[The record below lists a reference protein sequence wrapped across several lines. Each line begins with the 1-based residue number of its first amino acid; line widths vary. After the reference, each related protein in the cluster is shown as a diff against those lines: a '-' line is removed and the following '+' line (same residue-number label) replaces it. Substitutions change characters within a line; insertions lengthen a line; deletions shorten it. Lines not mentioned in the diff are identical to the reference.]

1 MGVGQGRR
9 PRPPGWEAEL
19 CGEGVAGQVRT
30 RGVGQK
36 GEPLG
41 GYGKDGSGELQLTP
55 GVGVGVGALA
65 GLGGKPGA
73 GCWGRRCLK
82 STLSSSLRPT
92 SESCGMCEFT
102 WGMVNAQVGVQGANP
117 LGRSGGDA
125 NPPGRSGLVPG
136 MCPHPGLSAPMP
148 WTEAALCS
156 GTAGSGRWW
165 RGVGSTPRAQPGSG
179 SGAPV
184 GAQDTTHPS
193 QPGVSP
199 PLVPPLP
206 HTKRDL
212 APVLLGEVKSVS

>member
-1 MGVGQGRR
+1 MGVGRGRR

-19 CGEGVAGQVRT
+19 CGEGVAGLVRT

-41 GYGKDGSGELQLTP
+41 GYGKDGSGELHLTP
-55 GVGVGVGALA
+55 GVGVGALA

-117 LGRSGGDA
+117 LGRSGETLIPRAGRGWSPECAPTPDYRHRC
-125 NPPGRSGLVPG
+125 PGQKL
-136 MCPHPGLSAPMP
+136 
-148 WTEAALCS
+148 LCVL
-156 GTAGSGRWW
+156 GR
-165 RGVGSTPRAQPGSG
+165 RGRVGGGVGWGVHRGHSLE
-179 SGAPV
+179 V
-184 GAQDTTHPS
+184 GVGH
-193 QPGVSP
+193 
-199 PLVPPLP
+199 L
-206 HTKRDL
+206 
-212 APVLLGEVKSVS
+212 